1 MTNNEELT
9 ILEFEKPLEIP
20 SFARKQQKKEA
31 VSEKLSANQWT
42 SIMIYA
48 GTLLLV
54 LGLVLRL
61 LG

>member
-1 MTNNEELT
+1 MTNNDELT

-20 SFARKQQKKEA
+20 SFAVKKQKKEV

-54 LGLVLRL
+54 LGLILRL